1 MGKEI
6 FVVFPYLN
14 TSKPVHI
21 RGFCFRNSKDATSLS
36 KENSERLVEISQMF
50 FLRDDIQITEVTYSF
65 IDLSESFEKNQK
77 LLGKLR
83 QAQLLISYI
92 YCSPNNTWSTTFL
105 NNEHS
110 NIFIFE
116 PASVSKF
123 QVYPSVENQPL
134 KDLSDIDPFKDI
146 SDMPSSLVDG
156 YNVTLNWQHW
166 FSTIKGNRIYPTVP
180 DFWIN
185 ISQDLYQD
193 IEISRNNNQSWAFF
207 ELFHRVE
214 ARNLEIEN
222 RLFTALHWYNLST
235 SLNLPH
241 DLSLVNLAIAFESL
255 LNLEQDRDLVK
266 RFKEMIVNML
276 GNIPRLDSWVEQ
288 FYKARSGIVHDGS
301 WPHLMYYPIDLQNVA
316 DIYKGKRSEIEYLPL
331 ISYGW
336 RVFRICFNIILSGAN
351 LAQNANLG
359 ASLISNQERL
369 EEICKKLS
377 EKDLKN
383 QENIDEISAL
393 ITDLEENY
401 AFSKEQV
408 RIETLLSIAKSLI
421 TLCLEENTDLP
432 EPLTDGMNK
441 VITGGKDIR
450 ELVENTFKLKNE
462 LNNWSKQQAENLSI
476 RGPRTSLF
484 SLFQRFN
491 NYMVQAL
498 VFVKLP
504 PNP

>member
-1 MGKEI
+1 
-6 FVVFPYLN
+6 
-14 TSKPVHI
+14 
-21 RGFCFRNSKDATSLS
+21 LS
-36 KENSERLVEISQMF
+36 KENRERLEEISQMF

-65 IDLSESFEKNQK
+65 LDLSEDFNKNQK

-92 YCSPNNTWSTTFL
+92 YCSPDNTWSTFL
-105 NNEHS
+105 HNEHS
-110 NIFIFE
+110 NLFIFE
-116 PASVSKF
+116 PTPVSKY

-134 KDLSDIDPFKDI
+134 KDLSGVDPFEDI

-156 YNVTLNWQHW
+156 YNVTLNWQHG
-166 FSTIKGNRIYPTVP
+166 FSTVKGNRIYPTVP

-185 ISQDLYQD
+185 ISQDLHED
-193 IEISRNNNQSWAFF
+193 IEIGLSSNQSWAFI
-207 ELFHRVE
+207 ELFRHAE
-214 ARNLEIEN
+214 ERNIEIEN
-222 RLFTALHWYNLST
+222 RLFTSLHWYNLST

-255 LNLEQDRDLVK
+255 LNLDQDRDLVK
-266 RFKEMIVNML
+266 RFKEMVVNML

-301 WPHLMYYPIDLQNVA
+301 WPHLMYYPIDVQNVA

-369 EEICKKLS
+369 EKICKKLS
-377 EKDLKN
+377 DNDLKN
-383 QENIDEISAL
+383 QENINEISAL
-393 ITDLEENY
+393 INDLEENY

-421 TLCLEENTDLP
+421 SLCVEENTDLP
-432 EPLTDGMNK
+432 ESLTVGMNK
-441 VITGGKDIR
+441 IITGGKDKK

-462 LNNWSKQQAENLSI
+462 LNSWRKQQVENLTRRDS
-476 RGPRTSLF
+476 RTSVY
-484 SLFQRFN
+484 SLLQRFI

-498 VFVKLP
+498 VFVKSP